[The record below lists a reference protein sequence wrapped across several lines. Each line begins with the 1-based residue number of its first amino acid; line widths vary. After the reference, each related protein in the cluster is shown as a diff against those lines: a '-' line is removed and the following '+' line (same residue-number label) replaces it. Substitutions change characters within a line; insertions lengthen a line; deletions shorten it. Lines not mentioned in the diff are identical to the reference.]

1 MSVDITTIST
11 IVGALIWFLIG
22 YWDKEPQEAFSPE
35 KVFKTIVAGLI
46 VGVLVVVFKLP
57 ETEALGVMG
66 VFSKMGAIV
75 LLERVYKK
83 LFKSGE

>member
-22 YWDKEPQEAFSPE
+22 YWGKKPEESFNPE

-66 VFSKMGAIV
+66 VLSKMGAIV
-75 LLERVYKK
+75 LLERVYKN